1 MDIYKSRKYNRRRNF
16 NSKGVARKLSVVS
29 VIVVSLTV
37 IIWLLLNVFS
47 VDKKEENLSQRQ
59 EQRLDREINGTV
71 KKGETFFDV
80 FKQYELDIA
89 ELFKIREAAADV
101 HRLRKVRPG
110 QPYKIVV
117 NADNGVDS
125 LSYYIDDDNI
135 LNIRRGNREFSAE
148 KIIIEYEKRINHI
161 GGVIKDNLV
170 SSVGEGKENFMLALQ
185 LSDIFAWDIDF
196 TSDLRENDTFKIV
209 VEGLYLD
216 GKFKKFGNIL
226 SAEFDN
232 NDKIYHVYR
241 FEHNG
246 KAGYYDAD
254 GKSLKKAFLKAPLNF
269 RRISSYYSGRR
280 LHPILKVYRPHHGLD
295 YSAPV
300 GTPVSALGDGKV
312 IFAGF
317 KGGYGKLVII
327 RHHNKYET
335 YYGHLAKIAKNIRTG
350 KNVEQGQVIGN
361 VGNSGLSTGPH
372 LHFEVRNNN
381 KSVNPLS
388 VKLPRGESVPKK
400 LIAEFK
406 TFKNQMDTQLAS
418 INIPVFVF
426 AGKIRDNV
434 GKD

>member
-1 MDIYKSRKYNRRRNF
+1 MK
-16 NSKGVARKLSVVS
+16 KLFAAAIFLIATILMLIQILDVKDV
-29 VIVVSLTV
+29 
-37 IIWLLLNVFS
+37 
-47 VDKKEENLSQRQ
+47 KEEVKT
-59 EQRLDREINGTV
+59 EQQKTETSREISGTI
-71 KKGETFFDV
+71 KKGETFFEL
-80 FKQYELDIA
+80 FKRYGLDIA

-101 HRLRKVRPG
+101 HRLRKVRLG

-117 NADNGVDS
+117 NADNEVDS

-135 LNIRRGNREFSAE
+135 LNITRGNGEFSAE
-148 KIIIEYEKRINHI
+148 KILIEYEKRINHI
-161 GGVIKDNLV
+161 SGVIKDDLV
-170 SSVGEGKENFMLALQ
+170 SSVGEGREKLMLALQ

-216 GKFKKFGNIL
+216 GEFKKFGNIL
-226 SAEFDN
+226 SAEFNN
-232 NDKIYHVYR
+232 NDKIHHAYR

-312 IFAGF
+312 IFAGH

-327 RHHNKYET
+327 RHRNGYDT
-335 YYGHLAKIAKNIRTG
+335 YYGHLARIAKNIRIG
-350 KNVEQGQVIGN
+350 KIVKQGQGIGN

-372 LHFEVRNNN
+372 LHFEVRFNN
-381 KSVNPLS
+381 KHVNPLS

-406 TFKNQMDTQLAS
+406 TFKSQMDTQLAS

-434 GKD
+434 VKD

>member
-1 MDIYKSRKYNRRRNF
+1 MNIYRSRKYNRKL
-16 NSKGVARKLSVVS
+16 NSKGVVKKLSV
-29 VIVVSLTV
+29 IIVSLITAV
-37 IIWLLLNVFS
+37 LLLLNVFDA
-47 VDKKEENLSQRQ
+47 DKKEENLPQQQ
-59 EQRLDREINGTV
+59 EQKLDREINGTV
-71 KKGETFFDV
+71 KKGETFFNL
-80 FKQYELDIA
+80 FKKYELDIA

-101 HRLRKVRPG
+101 HRLRDLQPER
-110 QPYKIVV
+110 PYKITIDGS
-117 NADNGVDS
+117 NQISSFA
-125 LSYYIDDDNI
+125 YWIDDDSI
-135 LNIRRGNREFSAE
+135 LNITRNESGFSAE
-148 KIIIEYEKRINHI
+148 KIAVEYEKRIQHI
-161 GGVIKDNLV
+161 GGLIKDNLI
-170 SSVGEGKENFMLALQ
+170 SSIGEGRENLMLALN

-216 GKFKKFGNIL
+216 GEFKKFGNIL
-226 SAEFDN
+226 STEFNN
-232 NDKIYHVYR
+232 NDKIYHAYR

-300 GTPVSALGDGKV
+300 WTPVSALGDGKV
-312 IFAGF
+312 IFAGY

-350 KNVEQGQVIGN
+350 KNVDQGQVIGN
-361 VGNSGLSTGPH
+361 VGSSGLSTGPH
-372 LHFEVRNNN
+372 LHFEVRINN

-388 VKLPRGESVPKK
+388 VKLPRGESIPKT
-400 LIAEFK
+400 LMADFRQ
-406 TFKNQMDTQLAS
+406 FRHQMDMQLAS
-418 INIPVFVF
+418 ITPPVFAF
-426 AGKIRDNV
+426 AEKIGDNV
-434 GKD
+434 VKD